1 MTDREA
7 SRRAFRVGLFERR
20 LRSLDKAYERT
31 PTSSPLDRAERLA
44 DLVLERDRQRDD
56 RRLCIECAGLQRTGY
71 CQAAGRGRLG
81 PSTSTRHQPVADV
94 LFRCPQF
101 TWSVPA

>member
-20 LRSLDKAYERT
+20 LRSLDAAYERT
-31 PTSSPLDRAERLA
+31 PTSSPSERAELLA

-56 RRLCIECAGLQRTGY
+56 RRLCLECQGLQRIGY
-71 CQAAGRGRLG
+71 CQAAGRGLLG
-81 PSTSTRHQPVADV
+81 ASTSTRHQPVADV

-101 TWSVPA
+101 AWSVPA